1 MSDPQT
7 NSKPTPAQAVQRET
21 VLGEVTTA
29 LLLAMHAHGL
39 GTDRSDAEMRDRA
52 TLIISAA
59 CETAPSQAVVL
70 IVGSEHDAKRL
81 ASAVLIGGDPLAV
94 PDAGDIIEAGA
105 VIRRMV
111 EARHRD

>member
-1 MSDPQT
+1 MTDPLT
-7 NSKPTPAQAVQRET
+7 NSKPTPAQAAQLDT
-21 VLGEVTTA
+21 VLDEVTKA

-52 TLIISAA
+52 SLIVAAA

-81 ASAVLIGGDPLAV
+81 ASAVLAGGDPLAI
-94 PDAGDIIEAGA
+94 PGQGDIIEGA
-105 VIRRMV
+105 AVVRRMV